1 MDRSTF
7 ERIKAKHGAYA
18 SWAVW
23 AEPDGGPKSNIADLT
38 VLDPARNSGLLDSL
52 RTDVVMLG
60 RGFSGPVPALPF
72 TNFHDPSPHGQDYKI
87 RYAFSNTR
95 YYGAYMT
102 NLIKGVVAPEAG
114 DLRELLKSDP
124 SLVTKSI
131 GRLLEEFEDLDS
143 PEPLV
148 VAFGSDTYKLAAR
161 HIPPNRR
168 GLLVRVTSY
177 GQYMSKEDYRKRVL
191 EEIEDASAM

>member
-1 MDRSTF
+1 MDKSTF
-7 ERIKAKHGAYA
+7 EQIKAKHGAYA

-23 AEPDGGPKSNIADLT
+23 AEPDEAPKSNIADLT
-38 VLDPARNSGLLDSL
+38 VLDPARNPSLLDIL
-52 RTDVVMLG
+52 RNDVVMLG

-72 TNFHDPSPHGQDYKI
+72 TNFHDPNPRGQDYKI
-87 RYAFSNTR
+87 RYAFSNSP

-102 NLIKGVVAPEAG
+102 NLIKGVVARESG

-124 SLVTKSI
+124 SLVAKSI
-131 GRLLEEFEDLDS
+131 GRLLGEFDDLDS

-148 VAFGSDTYKLAAR
+148 IAFGSDTYALAAQ
-161 HIPPNRR
+161 HIPSHRR

-177 GQYMSKEDYRKRVL
+177 GQYISKEDYRKRVL
-191 EEIEDASAM
+191 AEIKDASEI